1 MVFPM
6 KKAGLV
12 LLFALA
18 AACSSPDE
26 GTTVKP
32 GRTKATAPAGADAGA
47 TSTSVPAA
55 GGPNRTGAATEPGQP
70 GTPTGDQAT
79 TTTAAGAGGQVTT
92 TTAASGVGT
101 PKRIP
106 DSDEIV
112 DHGNGTTTTGPPDEH
127 GCVEVEYGGYKCGT
141 LSTR

>member
-1 MVFPM
+1 M
-6 KKAGLV
+6 KKVGLV

-18 AACSSPDE
+18 AACGSPDE

-55 GGPNRTGAATEPGQP
+55 GGPTSPGATTEPGQP
-70 GTPTGDQAT
+70 GTPTGGQGT
-79 TTTAAGAGGQVTT
+79 TTGAGAGGKVTT
-92 TTAASGVGT
+92 TTATGGGVGT

-112 DHGNGTTTTGPPDEH
+112 DPGNGTTTTGPPDEN
-127 GCVEVEYGGYKCGT
+127 GCVEVEYGGYRCGT